1 MAGNLLQIGTTALQ
15 AYQRALATTGHNVAN
30 ANTPGFSRQETIFD
44 TQKEQF
50 IGGVFS
56 GRGVQ
61 ITDIRRLA
69 NEFVTNQLRLDT
81 SSFFQLNAFDQNIR
95 QLDSVLA
102 DETTGLSVG
111 LEKFFNAMQAASENP
126 TSIPSRQLV
135 LTEAKGLATRFNS
148 LYSTFEEQNN
158 ALNTEIEAL
167 IGEINAL
174 AAGIADLNLQIS
186 NVVGSGTSTA
196 GQPNDLLDKRDELL
210 RELSEIVG
218 VQVVRQDDNTINV
231 FIGKGQALVLGS
243 SSSTLITQPG
253 GANNEG
259 FDVVVQSTN
268 QPINQDLTGGTLG
281 GLITYRDTI
290 LDPSFTNLGLIAVGL
305 AKTVNDQQRIGLDL
319 TGSFGERIF
328 NDVNERQ
335 ATLDRVFA
343 DSQNALPVDRVLSL
357 VIKDVQQ
364 MQASDYIFKF
374 SGSDNF
380 TYSITR
386 SSDGVIV
393 KQGSISGSFPETLEF
408 DGLELALEG
417 GTFQSGDTFYL
428 QPTRRFSRDFTAV
441 MGDPRELAFAAAIR
455 TSSSTTN
462 QGTGQISQGDV
473 FQVYDQV
480 SGALLPAFAT
490 SGQLSPPIIIKFTSP
505 TTYDVLD
512 NSDPANPVQLMPPIR
527 NQVFVPG
534 TQKDV
539 FTTDVNETIGSTRQR
554 GTGNIGLVVAPVIN
568 PVAPSPLNS
577 YPSET
582 ISVFNRDPVTGIITT
597 TNIITAANASAQEIA
612 NQLTQIDG
620 VTANAFN
627 QVELR
632 NITGVVGSNMEFFLN
647 GEDLT
652 NPALGPVPTPDTNP
666 LLNQPYIQF
675 LADRINSNGN
685 LTNQGIR
692 AVVSES
698 GGPPP
703 IPTLKVFATTG
714 VDLDVSLRTSLGA
727 GSVEVTNGEAGG
739 SFSAQTLDGA
749 VAGAGNQHATTI
761 GGSLDVTMADG
772 VSMRTTP
779 VVSNLFG
786 DTASF
791 NFAQKSFKGYQVTV
805 QGRPEP
811 NDTFT
816 INFNSNGTSDNR
828 NGFKIANL
836 GTDKTLLNGSA
847 SYAEGYAQFIEF
859 VGVNASQAAIDKA
872 ASETLLAQTEGV
884 RQSESGVNLDEE
896 ATNLIRFQQAYNA
909 SAQLVTVARELFD
922 TLLNSV

>member
-1 MAGNLLQIGTTALQ
+1 MAGNILQIGTTALQ

-30 ANTPGFSRQETIFD
+30 AHTPGFSRQDTIFN
-44 TQKEQF
+44 TQREQF

-61 ITDIRRLA
+61 ITDIRRIA

-81 SSFFQLNAFDQNIR
+81 ASFFQLNAFDQNIR

-111 LEKFFNAMQAASENP
+111 LDKFFNAMQAASENP
-126 TSIPSRQLV
+126 TSIPARQLV
-135 LTEAKGLATRFNS
+135 LTEAEGLATRFNT
-148 LYSTFEEQNN
+148 LFATFEEQNQ

-167 IGEINAL
+167 IGQVSSL
-174 AAGIADLNLQIS
+174 AAGIAELNLQIS
-186 NVVGSGTSTA
+186 SVAGSSTA

-243 SSSTLITQPG
+243 SSAELITQSG

-259 FDVVVQSTN
+259 LNVVVKGTS
-268 QPINQDLTGGTLG
+268 QPLNQDLTGGTLG
-281 GLITYRDTI
+281 GLITYRDKI
-290 LDPSFTNLGLIAVGL
+290 LDPSFTNLGLVAVGL
-305 AKTVNDQQRIGLDL
+305 AKTVNDQQRMGLDL

-328 NDVNERQ
+328 NDVNDRQ
-335 ATLDRVFA
+335 TTLDRVFG
-343 DSQNALPVDRVLSL
+343 DIQNALPVDRVLSL

-364 MQASDYIFKF
+364 IQASDYTFNF
-374 SGSDNF
+374 PGPDNF

-386 SSDGVIV
+386 NSDGVIV

-408 DGLELALEG
+408 DGLELTLESG
-417 GTFQSGDTFYL
+417 SFQGGDTFFL
-428 QPTRRFSRDFTAV
+428 QPTRRASRDFTAV

-455 TSSSTTN
+455 TLSSTTN
-462 QGTGQISQGDV
+462 QGTGSISQGDV

-490 SGQLSPPIIIKFTSP
+490 SGQLSPPIIIKFTSL

-512 NSDPANPVQLMPPIR
+512 NSDPANPKQLVPPIR

-534 TQKDV
+534 TQKNV
-539 FTTDVNETIGSTRQR
+539 FTTDVNETIGSTQQR
-554 GTGNIGLVVAPVIN
+554 GTGSVGFVTAPVIN
-568 PVAPSPLNS
+568 PVAPNPVNN
-577 YPSET
+577 YPVQN
-582 ISVFNRDPVTGIITT
+582 IDIFKRDPTTGVITT
-597 TNIITAANASAQEIA
+597 TNVTTVLNASAQEIA
-612 NQLTQIDG
+612 NQLTQVDG

-632 NITGVVGSNMEFFLN
+632 SITGAAGSAMEFFLN

-675 LADRINSNGN
+675 LADRVNNNGN

-703 IPTLKVFATTG
+703 IPTLKIFATTG
-714 VDLDVSLRTSLGA
+714 VDLDVGLRTSIGA

-739 SFSAQTLDGA
+739 SFSSQTLDGA
-749 VAGAGNQHATTI
+749 VAGAGNQHVTTI
-761 GGSLDVTMADG
+761 GGSIDVTMADG
-772 VSMRTTP
+772 VTMRTTP

-805 QGRPEP
+805 QGRPQP

-816 INFNSNGTSDNR
+816 IDFNSNGTSDNR
-828 NGFKIANL
+828 NGFKLANL
-836 GTDKTLLNGSA
+836 STDKTLFNGTT

-859 VGVNASQAAIDKA
+859 VGVNASQADIDKA

-896 ATNLIRFQQAYNA
+896 ASNLIRFQQAYNA
-909 SAQLVTVARELFD
+909 SAQLVNVARELFD